1 MMSVAMRL
9 GCGLMC
15 PVFFAEAISETIKG
29 NCLEM
34 RSYSSDIK
42 KLVSPVAMRSTS
54 NRNGNGNGSG
64 KKQSADDHA
73 FATPDI
79 SSTN

>member
-1 MMSVAMRL
+1 VWLDGSCV
-9 GCGLMC
+9 
-15 PVFFAEAISETIKG
+15 VAEAISETIKG

-54 NRNGNGNGSG
+54 YQNGNGNGSG

>member
-1 MMSVAMRL
+1 MSCV
-9 GCGLMC
+9 
-15 PVFFAEAISETIKG
+15 FAEAISETIKG

-54 NRNGNGNGSG
+54 NRNGTGNGNGSG
-64 KKQSADDHA
+64 NKQSADDHA

>member
-1 MMSVAMRL
+1 MSD
-9 GCGLMC
+9 
-15 PVFFAEAISETIKG
+15 TIRT

-34 RSYSSDIK
+34 KSYASDVK

-54 NRNGNGNGSG
+54 NRNGKGNGAG
-64 KKQSADDHA
+64 KQSDEHA

-79 SSTN
+79 SST